1 MSTVRIGLI
10 GDHDE
15 AVTAHRAIPRALALS
30 RDALGCACEWDWLPT
45 VMLSDAPVERLASY
59 HGFWS
64 VPATP
69 YASAAGAIK
78 AIRFARENGR
88 AFLGTCGG
96 FQHALLEYAEAVWGV
111 ARPAHA
117 ETDPGAADPVI
128 APLSCALVETS
139 GEVVFRPG
147 SRLAAIHGAASTTE
161 TYHCRYG
168 PAAGYAARLDAGPL
182 RTCGRDRGGEV
193 RAVELEGHPFYVGT
207 LYQPER
213 WALEGRAHP
222 LVTAF
227 VDAARA
233 AAAR

>member
-1 MSTVRIGLI
+1 MNTVRIGLI
-10 GDHDE
+10 GDRDD
-15 AVTAHRAIPRALALS
+15 AVTAHRAIPRALGLS
-30 RDALGCACEWDWLPT
+30 RDALGCACEWDWLHT
-45 VMLSDAPVERLASY
+45 RVLAGAPAARLASY

-69 YASAAGAIK
+69 YASAGGAIA

-111 ARPAHA
+111 PHPAHA
-117 ETDPGAADPVI
+117 ETDPEAADPVI
-128 APLSCALVETS
+128 AALSCALVEAS

-147 SRLAAIHGAASTTE
+147 SRLAVLHGATLATE

-168 PAAGYAARLDAGPL
+168 PSARYVGRLDAGPL
-182 RTCGRDRGGEV
+182 RASGRDRNGEV

-213 WALEGRAHP
+213 SALDGRAHP

-233 AAAR
+233 VASR